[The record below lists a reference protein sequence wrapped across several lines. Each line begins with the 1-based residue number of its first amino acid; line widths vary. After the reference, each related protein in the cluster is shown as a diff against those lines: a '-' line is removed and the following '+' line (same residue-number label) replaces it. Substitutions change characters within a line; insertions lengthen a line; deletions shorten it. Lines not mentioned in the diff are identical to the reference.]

1 MWEEDYLQFYDEV
14 TDGEGPEI
22 YLGPEEQG
30 KSIVK
35 CSILKTM
42 NLDYDNVTREQE
54 YNKKNAACARESGRY
69 SVYDIADWFLSKE
82 EMAHKKLQKLC
93 YYAQKSLG

>member
-1 MWEEDYLQFYDEV
+1 MLEEDYLQFYDEV

-42 NLDYDNVTREQE
+42 NLDYDNVTR
-54 YNKKNAACARESGRY
+54 
-69 SVYDIADWFLSKE
+69 DTL
-82 EMAHKKLQKLC
+82 
-93 YYAQKSLG
+93 

>member
-1 MWEEDYLQFYDEV
+1 MLEDDYLQFYDEMI
-14 TDGEGPEI
+14 DGEGPET

-42 NLDYDNVTREQE
+42 NLNYDNMTR
-54 YNKKNAACARESGRY
+54 NT
-69 SVYDIADWFLSKE
+69 F
-82 EMAHKKLQKLC
+82 
-93 YYAQKSLG
+93 